1 MRDSIYGFEI
11 LIFFTFKVTKNG
23 YRNEGEYM
31 KYEKKLMSIT
41 ELVALGYPR
50 SFLKRV
56 VNADNSAK
64 FTIRT
69 SVSKN
74 AKILIDT
81 AEFDKM
87 LKSGEIR

>member
-1 MRDSIYGFEI
+1 M
-11 LIFFTFKVTKNG
+11 
-23 YRNEGEYM
+23 RNEGEYM
-31 KYEKKLMSIT
+31 KYEKSLMSIT

-81 AEFDKM
+81 AEFEKM

>member
-1 MRDSIYGFEI
+1 
-11 LIFFTFKVTKNG
+11 
-23 YRNEGEYM
+23 M

-41 ELVALGYPR
+41 ELVELGYPR
-50 SFLKRV
+50 AFLKRI

-69 SVSKN
+69 SGSKT
-74 AKILIDT
+74 AKFLIDT
-81 AEFDKM
+81 EEFDKM

>member
-1 MRDSIYGFEI
+1 
-11 LIFFTFKVTKNG
+11 
-23 YRNEGEYM
+23 
-31 KYEKKLMSIT
+31 MSIT

-50 SFLKRV
+50 AFLKRIV
-56 VNADNSAK
+56 TADNSAK

-69 SVSKN
+69 SVSKT

-81 AEFDKM
+81 EEFDKM